1 MFKLN
6 ILDKI
11 SFFLIILG
19 ALNWG
24 SIGMLNINFL
34 YLLSAGS
41 SFVLRIIYIL
51 VFLAAIDLLYLLVKA
66 NVIKIK

>member
-34 YLLSAGS
+34 YLLAAGS